1 MDCTKDGW
9 VFTEDELSEEELKSC
24 PDSNRIKPNLEKING
39 KRKKVVDGQEYEVDV
54 KNGYVTHIPRTHS
67 ERVGLLKTLIFRIA
81 KDRWMRVPRQ
91 VAALEKTALGELLE
105 NI

>member
-1 MDCTKDGW
+1 MRALFK
-9 VFTEDELSEEELKSC
+9 L
-24 PDSNRIKPNLEKING
+24 KING
-39 KRKKVVDGQEYEVDV
+39 KRKKVVDGQVYEVDV

-67 ERVGLLKTLIFRIA
+67 ERVGLLKALIFRIA

-91 VAALEKTALGELLE
+91 VAALEKTALNELLE